1 GLGGARACAE
11 RDRPPRVGAGRPAPA
26 GGGGPPRA
34 AVRGP
39 EGGGRAAGGG
49 DDGVHAPADGVGP
62 DRHPV
67 LDGARAQRLLV
78 ERALELQ
85 LLDRGRV
92 AFARDRAV
100 RQRALEI
107 EVVGRILGA
116 ARTLALLGLER
127 AGRRRGRG
135 ARPRGGG
142 GDGQGGGW
150 APAPAG
156 GRRGP
161 PGPGRGGGGRAR
173 LWG

>member
-49 DDGVHAPADGVGP
+49 EDGVRAPADGVGP

-116 ARTLALLGLER
+116 ARTLALLGLQR
-127 AGRRRGRG
+127 AGRRRARG
-135 ARPRGGG
+135 GRPRARGGDGAGGG
-142 GDGQGGGW
+142 GAQGG
-150 APAPAG
+150 AG
-156 GRRGP
+156 GAAGSRAAGA
-161 PGPGRGGGGRAR
+161 GRGR
-173 LWG
+173 